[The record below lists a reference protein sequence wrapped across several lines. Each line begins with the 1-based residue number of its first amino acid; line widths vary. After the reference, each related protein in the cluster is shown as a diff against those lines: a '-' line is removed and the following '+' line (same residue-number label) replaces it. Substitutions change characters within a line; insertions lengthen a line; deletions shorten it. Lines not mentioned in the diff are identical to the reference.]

1 MHCIKVLEERLTS
14 SITLCLCM
22 QSDEAKVKYQAMHL
36 DKASMGEVG
45 SVPAGTDVWG

>member
-1 MHCIKVLEERLTS
+1 MVNLY
-14 SITLCLCM
+14 LCM

-45 SVPAGTDVWG
+45 VAGTDVWG